1 MRKRPVALVLLLLL
15 LPLTGCLDNGSAE
28 PAGIARQCYAE
39 IYRPVSD
46 ISDVQQNG
54 LPTVDV
60 GYQYAGDS
68 MSNVSVGDMVF
79 LTYRVFLHNM
89 ESFEGTAH
97 CLVDGHRLSPRDTEH
112 RYLPTD
118 VSQNEMLGLP
128 PVTPTR
134 RTVNADAVY
143 TFRWPYRFANYGVHS
158 IECYME
164 DANGTRRA
172 NISRTISVD
181 YTAQDDDRWALI
193 IGTDPVGDEIAAWKD
208 GIMAFDT
215 LYNHYGFP
223 RDNILY
229 LSNGC
234 ATRSNVTAAMEWL
247 SGQTGQASR
256 LVLWISGHGGVE
268 SELFGGDGDTEW
280 FDGTIQLWDGV
291 LYDGDVASFF
301 ADTGSMHIL
310 SVIDACFSGEFG
322 GPDDLESVANLF
334 SDDPNIEEKGR
345 VLVTASTTF
354 SRAIATEDGGI
365 LTMLMAG
372 ALQGITDRGDGTADL
387 NEDGVITAEEAATW
401 AVLHINLSIRYG
413 FAQMN
418 DCHQGNLNL
427 QQ

>member
-97 CLVDGHRLSPRDTEH
+97 CLVNGHRLSPRDTEH

-128 PVTPTR
+128 SVTPTR
-134 RTVNADAVY
+134 RTVNEGSVY
-143 TFRWPYRFANYGVHS
+143 TFRWPYRFASYGVHS

-172 NISRTISVD
+172 NISRTIAID
-181 YTAQDDDRWALI
+181 HTATEDDRWALI
-193 IGTDPVGDEIAAWKD
+193 IGTDPVGNEIAAWKD

-223 RDNILY
+223 RDNIMY

-234 ATRSNVTAAMEWL
+234 ATKQNISSAMEWL
-247 SGQTGQASR
+247 SSQTGQASR

-268 SELFGGDGDTEW
+268 WRGDDDRELR
-280 FDGTIQLWDGV
+280 DGTIQVWDGV
-291 LYDGDVASFF
+291 LYDGDIATFF

-310 SVIDACFSGEFG
+310 SVVDTCFSGEFG
-322 GPDDLESVANLF
+322 GPDDLESIFTHLGGDASVE
-334 SDDPNIEEKGR
+334 DKGR

-354 SRAIATEDGGI
+354 NKAIATEDGGI

-372 ALQGITDRGDGTADL
+372 ALQGITDRMDTTADF

-401 AVLHINLSIRYG
+401 AVLHIDLSLRYG

-418 DCHQGNLNL
+418 DCHQGNLVL
-427 QQ
+427 QQQ